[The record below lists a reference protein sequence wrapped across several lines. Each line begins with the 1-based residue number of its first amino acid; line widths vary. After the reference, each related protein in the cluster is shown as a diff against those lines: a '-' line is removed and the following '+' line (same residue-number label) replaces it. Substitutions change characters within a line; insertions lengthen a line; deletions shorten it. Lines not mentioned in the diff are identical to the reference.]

1 MANASSGTSLSTR
14 NSESTVMRHLLIDD
28 RGQDL
33 VEYVLLGA
41 TIALASLTAMTAF
54 PGIINVV
61 YTGWDNATQGLF
73 LPPDP
78 TP

>member
-1 MANASSGTSLSTR
+1 MANASSGTSLSAR
-14 NSESTVMRHLLIDD
+14 NSESTVMRHFLIDD

-54 PGIINVV
+54 PGIINAL
-61 YTGWDNATQGLF
+61 YIGWDNATQGLWY
-73 LPPDP
+73 PADP

>member
-1 MANASSGTSLSTR
+1 MAPAPSAPLARTNTHVTA
-14 NSESTVMRHLLIDD
+14 VMRRLLIDD

-41 TIALASLTAMTAF
+41 TIAFASLTAMTAF
-54 PGIINVV
+54 PGIINAI
-61 YTGWDNATQGLF
+61 YTGWDNTTQGLN